1 MLLFKEMQNDNLQ
14 KGGDLGEQTHLF
26 EDASSVERMVR
37 QQQYLAAV
45 FVCDADFSNKCDVM
59 IVLDCLYLID

>member
-45 FVCDADFSNKCDVM
+45 FVCDADFSN
-59 IVLDCLYLID
+59 